1 LRNYSIEA
9 SCRGGS
15 PARVREVPA
24 PPPEA
29 HPLQQQEQT
38 LQHDASPKPPRT
50 CEARWLGWVE
60 YSAGL
65 AMQERAVE
73 AYNNGRAEQLFL
85 LEHPHVLTLGRG
97 GDSDHV
103 LLDPDR
109 LEALNIQVHHT
120 GRGGDVTY
128 HGPGQLVGYPI
139 INLRPD
145 RCDVH
150 RYVRDIEEVL
160 IRTIADFG
168 VAGTRIPGLTGVWV
182 GNEKIGAIGVRIAR
196 WITSHGFA
204 LNVNTDLSYFKLI
217 VPCGITDKGVTS
229 LSKILGH
236 EIEMAKVAQQ
246 VAERFG
252 EVFSRTMVIAK

>member
-1 LRNYSIEA
+1 M
-9 SCRGGS
+9 
-15 PARVREVPA
+15 
-24 PPPEA
+24 
-29 HPLQQQEQT
+29 QQQ
-38 LQHDASPKPPRT
+38 QHSLPRPPTSKPPRT
-50 CEARWLGWVE
+50 CEARWLGRVE

-73 AYNNGRAEQLFL
+73 AYNDGRSPEQLFL

-160 IRTIADFG
+160 IRSIADSG
-168 VAGTRIPGLTGVWV
+168 VPGTRIPGLTGVWV
-182 GNEKIGAIGVRIAR
+182 GNEKIAAIGVRIAR

-217 VPCGITDKGVTS
+217 VPCGIPNKGVTS
-229 LSKILGH
+229 LSQILGRKLDL
-236 EIEMAKVAQQ
+236 EEVAQR
-246 VAERFG
+246 VAKRFG
-252 EVFSRTMVIAK
+252 EVFDRSMVTWFE